1 MLTLTILG
9 NNSALPAFGRHPTS
23 QVLSNGSAYI
33 LIDCG
38 EGTQIQLTRYQIK
51 INKLSH
57 IFISHLHGDHFYGL
71 IGLINTMALMNR
83 TQDLYLYAVPE
94 LLPIIDIQLNVSSS
108 VLPFQLHFIPLLE
121 EGFLTK
127 VDNIK
132 VFCFYTNHRIRCFGF
147 VFKEMK
153 NLRKINANAV
163 AQHHV
168 PFSYFENLQK
178 GEDFI
183 NIDGVSIA
191 NGLLTEPNKNSIS
204 YAFAADTLYDES
216 IIPHIK
222 NIDCLYHEATYLE
235 DKIALAKERYHSTAK
250 QAAAIAVKANVGKL
264 LIGHFSSRYKALEPF
279 LEEAKQVFEHTQLA
293 IEGERFE
300 IE

>member
-23 QVLSNGSAYI
+23 QVLTNGKAHI

-38 EGTQIQLTRYQIK
+38 EATQIQLSKYQIK
-51 INKLSH
+51 VNKLSH
-57 IFISHLHGDHFYGL
+57 IFISHLHGDHFFGL

-94 LLPIIDIQLNVSSS
+94 LLPIIDIQINVSGG

-127 VDNIK
+127 IDNIS
-132 VFCFYTNHRIRCFGF
+132 VSCFYTNHRIRCFGF
-147 VFKEMK
+147 VFNEIR
-153 NLRKINANAV
+153 NLRKINADAT
-163 AQHHV
+163 ALHKV
-168 PFSYFENLQK
+168 PYIYFEALQN

-183 NIDGVSIA
+183 NSDGITISNNV
-191 NGLLTEPNKNSIS
+191 LTEPNKNKIS
-204 YAFAADTLYDES
+204 YAFAADTLYDEA
-216 IIPHIK
+216 IIPHIR
-222 NIDCLYHEATYLE
+222 NVDVLYHEATYLE
-235 DKIALAKERYHSTAK
+235 ERKDLAAERYHSTAK
-250 QAAAIAVKANVGKL
+250 QAAAIAAKAEVGKL
-264 LIGHFSSRYKALEPF
+264 LIGHFSSRYKQLEPF
-279 LEEAKQVFEHTQLA
+279 LEEAKTIFEHTQLA
-293 IEGERFE
+293 IEGKRFE